1 MEKTVVNMHFSENL
15 EATMGGS
22 APVTSVNIC

>member
-1 MEKTVVNMHFSENL
+1 MEKKTVVNLHFSENL

-22 APVTSVNIC
+22 APVTSVN